1 MTRDGAIDVVSR
13 HVEYC
18 EKWNAGFSTF
28 TLEACKAILFY
39 LQHPDQNDMEG
50 PKDGEERTVPGMP

>member
-18 EKWNAGFSTF
+18 EKWDAGFSTF
-28 TLEACKAILFY
+28 TLETCRAILFF
-39 LQHPDQNDMEG
+39 LQHPEKNTTEEED
-50 PKDGEERTVPGMP
+50 DGEERTVPGMP